1 MPKKARVLT
10 PLERRIMR
18 VVWEGGAGNVQKV
31 LQGMT
36 GEPQL
41 AYTTVQTTLN
51 VLHRKGKVKRKLVGR
66 AFEYSAIVSQEA
78 ADSHAIKD
86 VLQKVFRGSVDDLLL
101 SLVRSKQLDG
111 QKLAELQAKLQ
122 ASESAEEASERDQ
135 FKRPYSICC
144 SMRFYKLV
152 FLPSRR
158 RSSRV
163 LSRKREQ

>member
-1 MPKKARVLT
+1 MAKAVKVLT

-18 VVWEGGAGNVQKV
+18 VLWDEGPGNVQKV
-31 LQGMT
+31 VQGLT

-66 AFEYSAIVSQEA
+66 AFEYSAAVSQEA

-101 SLVRSKQLDG
+101 TLVRSKHLDAR
-111 QKLAELQAKLQ
+111 KLAELQAKLK
-122 ASESAEEASERDQ
+122 ASADEEEDW
-135 FKRPYSICC
+135 
-144 SMRFYKLV
+144 
-152 FLPSRR
+152 
-158 RSSRV
+158 
-163 LSRKREQ
+163 E